1 MAQFPPPSP
10 VFLRGVANR
19 KVNGDAMDSRASTSS
34 RRKQYPWKERTAGG
48 GLTKPKKYSRD
59 GEDGKK
65 SLLEAIFS
73 KKKSPNS
80 VGAPPS
86 ACKRDSTPNPA
97 AVARGVEI
105 LHSIFPKW
113 ESETLQV
120 VLEANGFIMEDTI
133 SAVLN
138 MEKVEDETTE
148 ETGTA
153 LNDGDRNSL
162 PVKNPLPDDFLRLP
176 ADDSNEVKKTEPS
189 EEGLAEDD
197 EEEEC
202 DESEKEEGDL
212 EEKSEAVSLDTAD
225 EIRSD
230 RSNSTLAEDDGTLY
244 GKEFDDETASTDEV
258 ITPVLNDEAM
268 RANQKIVADSMNQ
281 KFIPVELRHERSSIF
296 DIAHIDVIKQSKLN
310 LTEAENRIRHR
321 EPHLVFELLSKASE
335 IYRSGVISSQE
346 LDYLR
351 SMILSKIQPTKMLM
365 DMTMNMNGMI
375 SDHEWHL
382 LILKA
387 KGIRHALSV
396 RIFREESKPAR
407 KSGHMEYIVRV
418 VDVESG
424 VVWFTRKRFRELH
437 KLHRKLSR
445 LSGQVYEC
453 EFPTR
458 RGHGRNSPNLLA
470 YDRAPVLENFLRTTA
485 ALVAPSPLTF
495 LHGVALKQ
503 LQQFLDVPH
512 VGILERNRTQPIS
525 RELRVF
531 VYHTVNDFTSPEGKA
546 CEKFLVKI
554 KQKGANAGKNMLEE
568 IGDILD
574 GVQEYM
580 LEHRFEEMELL
591 VQRLMKQVIASG
603 GGSAL
608 GRHSSFVSLMTTDA
622 ASNQDKLQQLLSDA
636 IRHELED
643 RICVPLM
650 YDLTQ
655 YLRRRVQHEERQ
667 FRQHVFQL
675 KGKPQSYFGIP
686 MDKISLSSWRSVVD
700 VIKEMDGAFLPL
712 DKMRK
717 LVATAH
723 QIHTLYKAE
732 RTMYLN
738 EQAQHRRR
746 NSTPMASVSLTPRS
760 SPAPSLTRMLS
771 PTSSSS
777 GRSSRGVT
785 IGDESEAAEMAAD
798 GQNKANEGDEK
809 QSEATDGG
817 AVPKQETQEDA
828 LSGDDFLPIFIY
840 VIVHSDL
847 EAPILTQVLL
857 NRLCDPEKR
866 RSESGYYL
874 ATFEA
879 ALHHILSLEL
889 PGAKADQF

>member
-1 MAQFPPPSP
+1 MSQFQPPSP
-10 VFLRGVANR
+10 ALRGVMRGIAPR
-19 KVNGDAMDSRASTSS
+19 NGEETPP
-34 RRKQYPWKERTAGG
+34 RRRRDRG
-48 GLTKPKKYSRD
+48 GLMKLKK
-59 GEDGKK
+59 GEERK

-73 KKKSPNS
+73 KKKTS
-80 VGAPPS
+80 GPPS
-86 ACKRDSTPNPA
+86 SSPTTNRRPPTPNPT

-113 ESETLQV
+113 EAETLQV

-133 SAVLN
+133 AAVLN
-138 MEKVEDETTE
+138 MEQAEDTTE
-148 ETGTA
+148 PKKRKSDA
-153 LNDGDRNSL
+153 GDRNSW

-176 ADDSNEVKKTEPS
+176 DDGNEVKDTQL
-189 EEGLAEDD
+189 EEGLAEED
-197 EEEEC
+197 EEC
-202 DESEKEEGDL
+202 ESEKEECEV
-212 EEKSEAVSLDTAD
+212 EEKSEDATTDAGD
-225 EIRSD
+225 ENRSD

-244 GKEFDDETASTDEV
+244 GKEFDDDSASTDEV
-258 ITPVLNDEAM
+258 VTPVLDNAM
-268 RANQKIVADSMNQ
+268 LANQKIVADSMNQ
-281 KFIPVELRHERSSIF
+281 KFLPAELRNERSSIF
-296 DIAHIDVIKQSKLN
+296 DIAHIDVIKKSKLD
-310 LTEAENRIRHR
+310 LSEAEKRIRHR

-335 IYRSGVISSQE
+335 IYRSGVISNQE

-351 SMILSKIQPTKMLM
+351 SMILSRIQPTKMLM

-387 KGIRHALSV
+387 KGIRHALCI

-407 KSGHMEYIVRV
+407 NNGHMEYIVRV

-424 VVWFTRKRFRELH
+424 VVWFTRKRFRELY

-445 LSGQVYEC
+445 LSGQVNEC
-453 EFPTR
+453 VFPTR
-458 RGHGRNSPNLLA
+458 RGHGRNSANQLA

-503 LQQFLDVPH
+503 LQQFLEVPH

-531 VYHTVNDFTSPEGKA
+531 VYHTVNDLTSPEGKA
-546 CEKFLVKI
+546 CQKFLTKM
-554 KQKGANAGKNMLEE
+554 KQSGFNSGKNVLDE

-580 LEHRFEEMELL
+580 LEHRFEEMEVI
-591 VQRLMKQVIASG
+591 VQRLMKQILAG
-603 GGSAL
+603 NPANPAF

-622 ASNQDKLQQLLSDA
+622 VSNQDKLQQLLSDA

-650 YDLTQ
+650 WDVTQ
-655 YLRRRVQHEERQ
+655 YLRRHVQHEERQ
-667 FRQHVFQL
+667 FRQRVFQL

-686 MDKISLSSWRSVVD
+686 MDKLSLSSWRSVVD
-700 VIKEMDGAFLPL
+700 VIKEIDGAFLPL

-723 QIHTLYKAE
+723 QIHALYKAE
-732 RTMYLN
+732 RTMYLDPP
-738 EQAQHRRR
+738 QHRRR
-746 NSTPMASVSLTPRS
+746 NSTPMAGSFLQPQS
-760 SPAPSLTRMLS
+760 SPLSNRMLS
-771 PTSSSS
+771 PTNSSN
-777 GRSSRGVT
+777 RSSRGLTV
-785 IGDESEAAEMAAD
+785 GDESEAPAEINSTEQEQKHGEDARD
-798 GQNKANEGDEK
+798 
-809 QSEATDGG
+809 SEASKT
-817 AVPKQETQEDA
+817 EEDV

-889 PGAKADQF
+889 PGAKADL

>member
-1 MAQFPPPSP
+1 M
-10 VFLRGVANR
+10 
-19 KVNGDAMDSRASTSS
+19 KI
-34 RRKQYPWKERTAGG
+34 
-48 GLTKPKKYSRD
+48 KKRSD
-59 GEDGKK
+59 DGKK

-73 KKKSPNS
+73 KKKHVP
-80 VGAPPS
+80 GPPPS
-86 ACKRDSTPNPA
+86 CSPPLTRVIPTPNPA
-97 AVARGVEI
+97 AVARGVKI
-105 LHSIFPKW
+105 LCSIFPKW
-113 ESETLQV
+113 EPETLQV

-133 SAVLN
+133 AAVLN
-138 MEKVEDETTE
+138 MEEAEELTTTTTTRIISE
-148 ETGTA
+148 KSMGKK
-153 LNDGDRNSL
+153 SHW

-176 ADDSNEVKKTEPS
+176 DNDEVKEVPS
-189 EEGLAEDD
+189 EEGIA
-197 EEEEC
+197 EEEE
-202 DESEKEEGDL
+202 EEEEEEGEEEEEEEEE
-212 EEKSEAVSLDTAD
+212 EEKRQVVEMSNASE
-225 EIRSD
+225 ENRSD

-244 GKEFDDETASTDEV
+244 GKEFNDSNAATDEV
-258 ITPVLNDEAM
+258 VIPVLDDAAM
-268 RANQKIVADSMNQ
+268 RANHKIVTDSMNR
-281 KFIPVELRHERSSIF
+281 KFLPVELRKERSSIF
-296 DIAHIDVIKQSKLN
+296 DIAHIDVIKKSKLN
-310 LTEAENRIRHR
+310 LSEAEERIRHR
-321 EPHLVFELLSKASE
+321 EPHLVFELLSKASK

-351 SMILSKIQPTKMLM
+351 SMILSRIQPTKMLM

-387 KGIRHALSV
+387 KGIRHALSI

-407 KSGHMEYIVRV
+407 NSGHMEYIVRV

-424 VVWFTRKRFRELH
+424 VVWFTRKRFRELY

-445 LSGQVYEC
+445 LSGRVNAC
-453 EFPTR
+453 VFPAR
-458 RGHGRNSPNLLA
+458 RGHGRNSPNQLA

-485 ALVAPSPLTF
+485 ALVAPTPLTF

-503 LQQFLDVPH
+503 LQQFLEVPH

-531 VYHTVNDFTSPEGKA
+531 VYHTVNDLASPEGKA
-546 CEKFLVKI
+546 CQKFLAKMKHDRVKF
-554 KQKGANAGKNMLEE
+554 GKNVLDE

-574 GVQEYM
+574 GIQEYM
-580 LEHRFEEMELL
+580 LEHRFKEMELI
-591 VQRLMKQVIASG
+591 VQRLMKQILASSS
-603 GGSAL
+603 GSPGL

-622 ASNQDKLQQLLSDA
+622 VSNQDKLQQLLSDA

-655 YLRRRVQHEERQ
+655 YLRRHVRHEEQQ
-667 FRQHVFQL
+667 FRQRVYQL
-675 KGKPQSYFGIP
+675 RGKPQSYFGIP
-686 MDKISLSSWRSVVD
+686 VDKISLSSWRSVVD
-700 VIKEMDGAFLPL
+700 IIKEVDRAFLPL

-723 QIHTLYKAE
+723 QIHVLYKTE
-732 RTMYLN
+732 RAMYWKG
-738 EQAQHRRR
+738 ASHHRRR
-746 NSTPMASVSLTPRS
+746 NSTPMEFSQPRS
-760 SPAPSLTRMLS
+760 WPLPVNRVLS
-771 PTSSSS
+771 PTSSNFN
-777 GRSSRGVT
+777 RSSRGLAVGVEGVSPAAT
-785 IGDESEAAEMAAD
+785 SSSEEEQQIAADDDRASEASTKM
-798 GQNKANEGDEK
+798 
-809 QSEATDGG
+809 
-817 AVPKQETQEDA
+817 QEEDV

-847 EAPILTQVLL
+847 KAPILTQVLL

-866 RSESGYYL
+866 RNESGYYL

-889 PGAKADQF
+889 PGAKTEDGL

>member
-1 MAQFPPPSP
+1 MSQFQPPSP
-10 VFLRGVANR
+10 AFMRGSAPR
-19 KVNGDAMDSRASTSS
+19 TGDSTDSRTP
-34 RRKQYPWKERTAGG
+34 RRRRDRG
-48 GLTKPKKYSRD
+48 GLIKLKK

-80 VGAPPS
+80 SSGPPS
-86 ACKRDSTPNPA
+86 SSPNANRRPPAPNPA

-105 LHSIFPKW
+105 LQSMFPKW
-113 ESETLQV
+113 EEETLQV

-133 SAVLN
+133 TAVLN
-138 MEKVEDETTE
+138 MERAE
-148 ETGTA
+148 ETSKGGGEDVA
-153 LNDGDRNSL
+153 DRNNW

-176 ADDSNEVKKTEPS
+176 DDDGSEEVKYAPS
-189 EEGLAEDD
+189 EEGLAEED
-197 EEEEC
+197 EEECE
-202 DESEKEEGDL
+202 ESDKEEEGGF
-212 EEKSEAVSLDTAD
+212 EEKIEVVVRPDAV
-225 EIRSD
+225 EENRSD

-244 GKEFDDETASTDEV
+244 GKEFDDDTASTDEV
-258 ITPVLNDEAM
+258 ITPVLDDAAM
-268 RANQKIVADSMNQ
+268 LAKQKMVDDSMNQ
-281 KFIPVELRHERSSIF
+281 KFLPVELRHERSSIF
-296 DIAHIDVIKQSKLN
+296 DIAHIDVIKKSKLD
-310 LTEAENRIRHR
+310 LSEAEKRIRHR

-351 SMILSKIQPTKMLM
+351 SMILCRIQPTKMLM

-387 KGIRHALSV
+387 KGIRHALCI

-407 KSGHMEYIVRV
+407 NSGHMEYIVRV

-424 VVWFTRKRFRELH
+424 VVWFTRKRFRELY

-445 LSGQVYEC
+445 LSGQVNEC
-453 EFPTR
+453 VFPTR
-458 RGHGRNSPNLLA
+458 RGHGRNSPNQLA

-546 CEKFLVKI
+546 CQKFLTKM
-554 KQKGANAGKNMLEE
+554 KQNGFNSGKNVLDE
-568 IGDILD
+568 IGEILD

-580 LEHRFEEMELL
+580 LEHRFEEMELI
-591 VQRLMKQVIASG
+591 VQRLMKQILAG
-603 GGSAL
+603 NAGNPAL

-622 ASNQDKLQQLLSDA
+622 VSNQDKLQQLLSDA

-650 YDLTQ
+650 WDLTQ
-655 YLRRRVQHEERQ
+655 YIRRHVQHEERQ
-667 FRQHVFQL
+667 FRQRVFQL

-700 VIKEMDGAFLPL
+700 VIKEIDGAFLPL

-723 QIHTLYKAE
+723 QIHALYKVE
-732 RTMYLN
+732 RSMYL
-738 EQAQHRRR
+738 ETQPHHRRQR
-746 NSTPMASVSLTPRS
+746 STPMAGSFLQPQT
-760 SPAPSLTRMLS
+760 SPLSMNRTLS
-771 PTSSSS
+771 PTNSSSN
-777 GRSSRGVT
+777 RSSRGLTV
-785 IGDESEAAEMAAD
+785 GDESEAPAEINAGA
-798 GQNKANEGDEK
+798 QEQKDEEDARE
-809 QSEATDGG
+809 SEAST
-817 AVPKQETQEDA
+817 KTQEDDV

-889 PGAKADQF
+889 PGAKADSL

>member
-1 MAQFPPPSP
+1 MSQFHPPSP
-10 VFLRGVANR
+10 AFMRGMASR
-19 KVNGDAMDSRASTSS
+19 NGVSSPGSRTPRRRHDRAGLMKLKKSGEDSS
-34 RRKQYPWKERTAGG
+34 R
-48 GLTKPKKYSRD
+48 
-59 GEDGKK
+59 K
-65 SLLEAIFS
+65 SLLEAIFPS
-73 KKKSPNS
+73 KRKSPSNANANAN
-80 VGAPPS
+80 GPPTVN
-86 ACKRDSTPNPA
+86 RTPNPA

-113 ESETLQV
+113 EAETLQV

-133 SAVLN
+133 TAVLG
-138 MEKVEDETTE
+138 MEQAEDDAKSL
-148 ETGTA
+148 GDAGVTA
-153 LNDGDRNSL
+153 GSDGNW

-176 ADDSNEVKKTEPS
+176 DDDGEVVKYSQS
-189 EEGLAEDD
+189 EDGVL

-202 DESEKEEGDL
+202 DESER
-212 EEKSEAVSLDTAD
+212 EEKSEEVAMSDAAD

-244 GKEFDDETASTDEV
+244 GKEFDDDSASTDEV
-258 ITPVLNDEAM
+258 ITPVLDDAAM

-281 KFIPVELRHERSSIF
+281 KFLPVELRNERSSIF
-296 DIAHIDVIKQSKLN
+296 DVAHIDVIKKSKLD
-310 LTEAENRIRHR
+310 LSEAEKRIRHR

-351 SMILSKIQPTKMLM
+351 SMILSRIQPTKMLM
-365 DMTMNMNGMI
+365 DMTMNMNGMM

-387 KGIRHALSV
+387 KGIRHALCI

-407 KSGHMEYIVRV
+407 NSGHMEYIVRV

-424 VVWFTRKRFRELH
+424 VVWFTRKRFRELY

-445 LSGQVYEC
+445 LSGPVNEC
-453 EFPTR
+453 VFPTR
-458 RGHGRNSPNLLA
+458 RGHGRNSPNQLA

-503 LQQFLDVPH
+503 LQQFLEVPH

-531 VYHTVNDFTSPEGKA
+531 VYHTVNDLTSPEGKA
-546 CEKFLVKI
+546 CQKFLAKM
-554 KQKGANAGKNMLEE
+554 KLNGFSSEKNVLDE

-580 LEHRFEEMELL
+580 LEHRFEEMELI
-591 VQRLMKQVIASG
+591 VQRLMKQILSG
-603 GGSAL
+603 NTGNPAM

-622 ASNQDKLQQLLSDA
+622 VSNQDKLQQLLSDA

-655 YLRRRVQHEERQ
+655 YLRRHVQHEERQ
-667 FRQHVFQL
+667 FRHRVFQL

-686 MDKISLSSWRSVVD
+686 MDKISLTSWRSVVD
-700 VIKEMDGAFLPL
+700 VIKEVDGAFLPL

-723 QIHTLYKAE
+723 QIHALYKAE

-738 EQAQHRRR
+738 EPPRLRRR
-746 NSTPMASVSLTPRS
+746 NSTPMAGSFCQSLT
-760 SPAPSLTRMLS
+760 SPTMNRMLS

-777 GRSSRGVT
+777 NRSSRGMTV
-785 IGDESEAAEMAAD
+785 GDESEAPVEIAAGEHEQKEEEAD
-798 GQNKANEGDEK
+798 AHNE
-809 QSEATDGG
+809 SETIEA
-817 AVPKQETQEDA
+817 AVEDA
-828 LSGDDFLPIFIY
+828 KPQEEDVLSGDDFLPIFIY

-889 PGAKADQF
+889 PGAKTDGL

>member
-1 MAQFPPPSP
+1 MSQFQPPSP
-10 VFLRGVANR
+10 AFMRGMASRNE
-19 KVNGDAMDSRASTSS
+19 DSGTPPP
-34 RRKQYPWKERTAGG
+34 RRRRDRG
-48 GLTKPKKYSRD
+48 GLLKLKKGSDD
-59 GEDGKK
+59 GRK

-73 KKKSPNS
+73 KKKSPSAVSESPTPNRL
-80 VGAPPS
+80 PP
-86 ACKRDSTPNPA
+86 TPNPA

-133 SAVLN
+133 TAVLD
-138 MEKVEDETTE
+138 MEQAEDAEAE
-148 ETGTA
+148 EGPEPGRT
-153 LNDGDRNSL
+153 NW
-162 PVKNPLPDDFLRLP
+162 PVKNPLADDFLRLP
-176 ADDSNEVKKTEPS
+176 DEVKYAQS
-189 EEGLAEDD
+189 EEGLA

-202 DESEKEEGDL
+202 DESEKEEMED
-212 EEKSEAVSLDTAD
+212 KSDVVSMSDTAED
-225 EIRSD
+225 IRSD

-244 GKEFDDETASTDEV
+244 GKEFDDDSASTDEV
-258 ITPVLNDEAM
+258 ITPVLDDAAM

-281 KFIPVELRHERSSIF
+281 KFLPAELRNERSSIF
-296 DIAHIDVIKQSKLN
+296 DIAHIDVIKKSKLD
-310 LTEAENRIRHR
+310 LSEAEKRIRHR

-351 SMILSKIQPTKMLM
+351 SMILSRIQPTKMVRVVWL
-365 DMTMNMNGMI
+365 DICGCLNVRGV
-375 SDHEWHL
+375 
-382 LILKA
+382 LKLTA
-387 KGIRHALSV
+387 CSV
-396 RIFREESKPAR
+396 DR
-407 KSGHMEYIVRV
+407 SGDEYIVRV

-437 KLHRKLSR
+437 KLHRK
-445 LSGQVYEC
+445 
-453 EFPTR
+453 
-458 RGHGRNSPNLLA
+458 LA

-531 VYHTVNDFTSPEGKA
+531 VYHTVNDLTSPEGKA
-546 CEKFLVKI
+546 CHKFLAKM
-554 KQKGANAGKNMLEE
+554 KQNGFNSGKNVLDE
-568 IGDILD
+568 IGEILD

-580 LEHRFEEMELL
+580 LEHRFEEMELI
-591 VQRLMKQVIASG
+591 VQRLMKQILAG
-603 GGSAL
+603 NAGNPAF

-622 ASNQDKLQQLLSDA
+622 VNNQDKLQQLLSDA

-650 YDLTQ
+650 YDVTQ
-655 YLRRRVQHEERQ
+655 YLRRHVQHEERQ
-667 FRQHVFQL
+667 FRQRVFQL

-700 VIKEMDGAFLPL
+700 VIKEIDGAFLPL

-723 QIHTLYKAE
+723 QIHVLYKAE

-738 EQAQHRRR
+738 ESPHHRRR
-746 NSTPMASVSLTPRS
+746 NSTPMAGAFWQSP
-760 SPAPSLTRMLS
+760 SPAMNRILS
-771 PTSSSS
+771 PTSTSS
-777 GRSSRGVT
+777 GRSSRGMTV
-785 IGDESEAAEMAAD
+785 GDESEAPVEIEAGAE
-798 GQNKANEGDEK
+798 EK
-809 QSEATDGG
+809 NDGG
-817 AVPKQETQEDA
+817 DAAEGEASAAAKTPQEEDV

-840 VIVHSDL
+840 VIVHSEL

-889 PGAKADQF
+889 PGARTDGL

>member
-1 MAQFPPPSP
+1 MRGMASRNEDSGTPPP
-10 VFLRGVANR
+10 
-19 KVNGDAMDSRASTSS
+19 
-34 RRKQYPWKERTAGG
+34 RRRRDRG
-48 GLTKPKKYSRD
+48 GLLKLKKGSDD
-59 GEDGKK
+59 GRK

-73 KKKSPNS
+73 KKKSPSAVSESPTPNRL
-80 VGAPPS
+80 PP
-86 ACKRDSTPNPA
+86 TPNPA

-133 SAVLN
+133 TAVLD
-138 MEKVEDETTE
+138 MEQAEDAEAE
-148 ETGTA
+148 EGPEPGRT
-153 LNDGDRNSL
+153 NW
-162 PVKNPLPDDFLRLP
+162 PVKNPLADDFLRLP
-176 ADDSNEVKKTEPS
+176 DEVKYAQS
-189 EEGLAEDD
+189 EEGLA

-202 DESEKEEGDL
+202 DESEKEEMED
-212 EEKSEAVSLDTAD
+212 KSDVVSMSDTAED
-225 EIRSD
+225 IRSD

-244 GKEFDDETASTDEV
+244 GKEFDDDSASTDEV
-258 ITPVLNDEAM
+258 ITPVLDDAAM

-281 KFIPVELRHERSSIF
+281 KFLPAELRNERSSIF
-296 DIAHIDVIKQSKLN
+296 DIAHIDVIKKSKLD
-310 LTEAENRIRHR
+310 LSEAEKRIRHR

-351 SMILSKIQPTKMLM
+351 SMILSRIQPTKMLM

-387 KGIRHALSV
+387 KGIRHALCI

-407 KSGHMEYIVRV
+407 NSSHMEYIVRV

-445 LSGQVYEC
+445 LSGQVNEC
-453 EFPTR
+453 VFPTR
-458 RGHGRNSPNLLA
+458 RGHGRNSPNQLA

-531 VYHTVNDFTSPEGKA
+531 VYHTVNDLTSPEGKA
-546 CEKFLVKI
+546 CHKFLAKM
-554 KQKGANAGKNMLEE
+554 KQNGFNSGKNVLDE
-568 IGDILD
+568 IGEILD

-580 LEHRFEEMELL
+580 LEHRFEEMELI
-591 VQRLMKQVIASG
+591 VQRLMKQILAG
-603 GGSAL
+603 NAGNPAF

-622 ASNQDKLQQLLSDA
+622 VNNQDKLQQLLSDA

-650 YDLTQ
+650 YDVTQ
-655 YLRRRVQHEERQ
+655 YLRRHVQHEERQ
-667 FRQHVFQL
+667 FRQRVFQL

-700 VIKEMDGAFLPL
+700 VIKEIDGAFLPL

-723 QIHTLYKAE
+723 QIHVLYKAE

-738 EQAQHRRR
+738 ESPHHRRR
-746 NSTPMASVSLTPRS
+746 NSTPMAGAFWQSP
-760 SPAPSLTRMLS
+760 SPAMNRILS
-771 PTSSSS
+771 PTSTSS
-777 GRSSRGVT
+777 GRSSRGMTV
-785 IGDESEAAEMAAD
+785 GDESEAPVEIEAGAE
-798 GQNKANEGDEK
+798 EK
-809 QSEATDGG
+809 NDGG
-817 AVPKQETQEDA
+817 DAAEGEASAAAKTPQEEDV

-840 VIVHSDL
+840 VIVHSEL

-889 PGAKADQF
+889 PGARTDGL

>member
-1 MAQFPPPSP
+1 M
-10 VFLRGVANR
+10 
-19 KVNGDAMDSRASTSS
+19 
-34 RRKQYPWKERTAGG
+34 
-48 GLTKPKKYSRD
+48 
-59 GEDGKK
+59 
-65 SLLEAIFS
+65 
-73 KKKSPNS
+73 
-80 VGAPPS
+80 
-86 ACKRDSTPNPA
+86 
-97 AVARGVEI
+97 
-105 LHSIFPKW
+105 FPKW
-113 ESETLQV
+113 EEETLQV

-133 SAVLN
+133 TAVLN
-138 MEKVEDETTE
+138 MEKAEDTTKGSGE
-148 ETGTA
+148 VSRDTA
-153 LNDGDRNSL
+153 DRTNW

-176 ADDSNEVKKTEPS
+176 DDDRSEEVKYAPS
-189 EEGLAEDD
+189 EEGLAEED
-197 EEEEC
+197 EEECE
-202 DESEKEEGDL
+202 ESEKEDERDAEDKTELSVKFDAG
-212 EEKSEAVSLDTAD
+212 EEN
-225 EIRSD
+225 RSD
-230 RSNSTLAEDDGTLY
+230 RSNSTLAEDDGTLF
-244 GKEFDDETASTDEV
+244 GKEFDDDTASTDEV
-258 ITPVLNDEAM
+258 ITPVLDDA
-268 RANQKIVADSMNQ
+268 AILAKQKMVDDSMNQ
-281 KFIPVELRHERSSIF
+281 KFLPVELRHERSSIF
-296 DIAHIDVIKQSKLN
+296 DIAHIDVIKKSKLD
-310 LTEAENRIRHR
+310 LSEAEKRIRHR

-351 SMILSKIQPTKMLM
+351 SMILCRIQPTKMLM

-387 KGIRHALSV
+387 KGIRHALCI

-407 KSGHMEYIVRV
+407 NSGHMEYIVRV

-424 VVWFTRKRFRELH
+424 VVWFTRKRFRELY
-437 KLHRKLSR
+437 KLHRK
-445 LSGQVYEC
+445 
-453 EFPTR
+453 
-458 RGHGRNSPNLLA
+458 LA

-531 VYHTVNDFTSPEGKA
+531 VYHTGKA
-546 CEKFLVKI
+546 CQKFLTKM
-554 KQKGANAGKNMLEE
+554 KQNGFNSGKNVLDE
-568 IGDILD
+568 IGEILD

-580 LEHRFEEMELL
+580 LEHRFEEMELI
-591 VQRLMKQVIASG
+591 VQRLMKQILA
-603 GGSAL
+603 GSTGNPAL

-622 ASNQDKLQQLLSDA
+622 VSNQDKLQQLLSDA

-650 YDLTQ
+650 WDLTQ
-655 YLRRRVQHEERQ
+655 YLRRHVQHEERQ
-667 FRQHVFQL
+667 FRQRVFQL

-700 VIKEMDGAFLPL
+700 VIKEIDGAFLPL

-723 QIHTLYKAE
+723 QIHALYKAE
-732 RTMYLN
+732 RSMYL
-738 EQAQHRRR
+738 ERPHHRRQR
-746 NSTPMASVSLTPRS
+746 STPMA
-760 SPAPSLTRMLS
+760 
-771 PTSSSS
+771 
-777 GRSSRGVT
+777 
-785 IGDESEAAEMAAD
+785 
-798 GQNKANEGDEK
+798 
-809 QSEATDGG
+809 G
-817 AVPKQETQEDA
+817 AQEQKIEEDARKSDASIKTQEEDV

-889 PGAKADQF
+889 PGARTKPS

>member
-10 VFLRGVANR
+10 VFMRGAASRNVSA
-19 KVNGDAMDSRASTSS
+19 DTRASPSL
-34 RRKQYPWKERTAGG
+34 RRKER
-48 GLTKPKKYSRD
+48 GLLRLKK

-73 KKKSPNS
+73 KKKSPQVS
-80 VGAPPS
+80 TTPRRPPVPD
-86 ACKRDSTPNPA
+86 AA

-113 ESETLQV
+113 EAQTLQV
-120 VLEANGFIMEDTI
+120 VLEANGFVMEDTI
-133 SAVLN
+133 TAVLD
-138 MEKVEDETTE
+138 MEKAEDVQDEADKPNE
-148 ETGTA
+148 
-153 LNDGDRNSL
+153 DRHSL

-176 ADDSNEVKKTEPS
+176 DDDLEEIKTPPS
-189 EEGLAEDD
+189 EDGLPDEDD
-197 EEEEC
+197 EEC
-202 DESEKEEGDL
+202 DEDGEL
-212 EEKSEAVSLDTAD
+212 EEKSMAVSMPDTDD

-244 GKEFDDETASTDEV
+244 GKEFDETASTDEV
-258 ITPVLNDEAM
+258 ITPVLDDAAM

-281 KFIPVELRHERSSIF
+281 KFIPVELRNERSSIF

-310 LTEAENRIRHR
+310 LSEAEKRIRHR

-335 IYRSGVISSQE
+335 IYRSGVISSHE

-351 SMILSKIQPTKMLM
+351 SMILSRIQPTKMLM

-387 KGIRHALSV
+387 KAIRHALCI

-424 VVWFTRKRFRELH
+424 VVWFTRKRFRELY

-445 LSGQVYEC
+445 LSGRVYEC

-458 RGHGRNSPNLLA
+458 RGHGRNNSPNLLA
-470 YDRAPVLENFLRTTA
+470 YDRAPVLEKFLRTTA
-485 ALVAPSPLTF
+485 ALVTPSPLTF

-503 LQQFLDVPH
+503 LQQFLEVPH
-512 VGILERNRTQPIS
+512 IGILERNRTQPIS
-525 RELRVF
+525 RELRVYA
-531 VYHTVNDFTSPEGKA
+531 YHTVNDLSSPEGKA
-546 CEKFLVKI
+546 CEKFLAKM
-554 KQKGANAGKNMLEE
+554 KQNGPNSGSNMLEE

-580 LEHRFEEMELL
+580 LEHRFEEMEAL
-591 VQRLMKQVIASG
+591 VQRVMKQLVASG
-603 GGSAL
+603 KSEAL

-622 ASNQDKLQQLLSDA
+622 VSNQDKLQQLLSDA

-650 YDLTQ
+650 YDLSQ
-655 YLRRRVQHEERQ
+655 YLRRRVQHEEHQ
-667 FRQHVFQL
+667 FRQRVFQL

-686 MDKISLSSWRSVVD
+686 IDKISLTSWRSVID
-700 VIKEMDGAFLPL
+700 AIKEMDGAFLPL

-723 QIHTLYKAE
+723 QIHALYKAE
-732 RTMYLN
+732 RTMYLS
-738 EQAQHRRR
+738 EEAHHRRR
-746 NSTPMASVSLTPRS
+746 NSTPMASAFLPPRS
-760 SPAPSLTRMLS
+760 SPSPMTRMLS

-785 IGDESEAAEMAAD
+785 IADEAEAAELATETLDSAHD
-798 GQNKANEGDEK
+798 AEEK
-809 QSEATDGG
+809 ESEEPAKT
-817 AVPKQETQEDA
+817 EEDV

-840 VIVHSDL
+840 VIVHSEL

-889 PGAKADQF
+889 PGVKSEQQ

>member
-1 MAQFPPPSP
+1 MSQLQPRDVAPRSMDSGPSPPSRRRRD
-10 VFLRGVANR
+10 RGSLM
-19 KVNGDAMDSRASTSS
+19 KLKKGGD
-34 RRKQYPWKERTAGG
+34 
-48 GLTKPKKYSRD
+48 
-59 GEDGKK
+59 DGKK
-65 SLLEAIFS
+65 SLLEAIFF
-73 KKKSPNS
+73 KKKSVN
-80 VGAPPS
+80 GPPS
-86 ACKRDSTPNPA
+86 STTPIRPIPTPSPA

-133 SAVLN
+133 AVVLN
-138 MEKVEDETTE
+138 MEQTEHATTRAE
-148 ETGTA
+148 KLRGKCS
-153 LNDGDRNSL
+153 NW

-176 ADDSNEVKKTEPS
+176 DDDETKDTPS
-189 EEGLAEDD
+189 EEGNAEEEDEEC
-197 EEEEC
+197 EEEEG
-202 DESEKEEGDL
+202 EE
-212 EEKSEAVSLDTAD
+212 EEDKREAVETSDAMV
-225 EIRSD
+225 ENRSD

-244 GKEFDDETASTDEV
+244 GKEFNDDSTSTDEV
-258 ITPVLNDEAM
+258 VTPVLDDAAM

-281 KFIPVELRHERSSIF
+281 KFLPMELRKERSSIF
-296 DIAHIDVIKQSKLN
+296 AIAHIDVIKKSKLN
-310 LTEAENRIRHR
+310 LSEAEERIRHR

-346 LDYLR
+346 LDFLR
-351 SMILSKIQPTKMLM
+351 SMILSRIQPTKMLM
-365 DMTMNMNGMI
+365 DMTMNMNGKI

-387 KGIRHALSV
+387 KGIRQALCI

-407 KSGHMEYIVRV
+407 NSGHMEYIVRV

-445 LSGQVYEC
+445 LSRQVDEC
-453 EFPTR
+453 VFPTR
-458 RGHGRNSPNLLA
+458 RGYGRNSQNQLA
-470 YDRAPVLENFLRTTA
+470 YDRAPVLESFLRITA

-503 LQQFLDVPH
+503 LQQFLEVPH
-512 VGILERNRTQPIS
+512 VGILERNQTQPIS

-531 VYHTVNDFTSPEGKA
+531 VYHTVNDLTSPEGKA
-546 CEKFLVKI
+546 CQKFLTKM
-554 KQKGANAGKNMLEE
+554 KQNVISSGKSLLDE

-580 LEHRFEEMELL
+580 LEHRFEEMELI
-591 VQRLMKQVIASG
+591 VQRLMKQILAS
-603 GGSAL
+603 STSNPAHRRPRSL
-608 GRHSSFVSLMTTDA
+608 MNLMTTDA
-622 ASNQDKLQQLLSDA
+622 VSRQDQMQQFLSDA

-655 YLRRRVQHEERQ
+655 YLRGHVQHEEQQ
-667 FRQHVFQL
+667 FGQRVYQL

-686 MDKISLSSWRSVVD
+686 VDKISLSSWRSVVD
-700 VIKEMDGAFLPL
+700 VIKEVDRAFLPQ

-723 QIHTLYKAE
+723 QIHLLYKAE
-732 RTMYLN
+732 HTMHLS
-738 EQAQHRRR
+738 ETPHHGRRK
-746 NSTPMASVSLTPRS
+746 STPIAGVLSQPQSIP
-760 SPAPSLTRMLS
+760 SPVIRMLS
-771 PTSSSS
+771 PTNSSSN
-777 GRSSRGVT
+777 RFSRGLTV
-785 IGDESEAAEMAAD
+785 GDEANALPDTCKEDQKVVTEAKESEVSTKM
-798 GQNKANEGDEK
+798 QDE
-809 QSEATDGG
+809 D
-817 AVPKQETQEDA
+817 V

-840 VIVHSDL
+840 VIVHSEL
-847 EAPILTQVLL
+847 KAPILTQVLL

-866 RSESGYYL
+866 RNESGYYL

-889 PGAKADQF
+889 PGAKTDDGL

>member
-1 MAQFPPPSP
+1 MSQFQPPSAS
-10 VFLRGVANR
+10 FMRGTTPRAEESM
-19 KVNGDAMDSRASTSS
+19 GSRTP
-34 RRKQYPWKERTAGG
+34 RRRRDRG
-48 GLTKPKKYSRD
+48 GLIKLKKGD
-59 GEDGKK
+59 DGKK

-73 KKKSPNS
+73 KKKTPTSS
-80 VGAPPS
+80 SGPPS
-86 ACKRDSTPNPA
+86 SSPSANRRPPAPNPA

-105 LHSIFPKW
+105 LHSMFPKW
-113 ESETLQV
+113 EEETLQV

-133 SAVLN
+133 TAVLN
-138 MEKVEDETTE
+138 MEKAEDTTKGSGE
-148 ETGTA
+148 VSRDTA
-153 LNDGDRNSL
+153 DRTNW

-176 ADDSNEVKKTEPS
+176 DDDGSEEVKYAPS
-189 EEGLAEDD
+189 EEGLAEED
-197 EEEEC
+197 EEECE
-202 DESEKEEGDL
+202 ESEKEDERDAEDKTELSVKFDAG
-212 EEKSEAVSLDTAD
+212 EEN
-225 EIRSD
+225 RSD
-230 RSNSTLAEDDGTLY
+230 RSNSTLAEDDGTLF
-244 GKEFDDETASTDEV
+244 GKEFDDDTASTDEV
-258 ITPVLNDEAM
+258 ITPVLDDA
-268 RANQKIVADSMNQ
+268 AILAKQKMVDDSMNQ
-281 KFIPVELRHERSSIF
+281 KFLPVELRHERSSIF
-296 DIAHIDVIKQSKLN
+296 DIAHIDVIKKSKLD
-310 LTEAENRIRHR
+310 LSEAEKRIRHR

-351 SMILSKIQPTKMLM
+351 SMILCRIQPTKMLM

-387 KGIRHALSV
+387 KGIRHALCI

-407 KSGHMEYIVRV
+407 NSGHMEYIVRV

-424 VVWFTRKRFRELH
+424 VVWFTRKRFRELY

-445 LSGQVYEC
+445 LSGQVNEC
-453 EFPTR
+453 VFPTR
-458 RGHGRNSPNLLA
+458 RGHGRNSPNQLA

-531 VYHTVNDFTSPEGKA
+531 VYHTVNDSTSPEGKA
-546 CEKFLVKI
+546 CQKFLTKM
-554 KQKGANAGKNMLEE
+554 KQNGFNSGKNVLDE
-568 IGDILD
+568 IGEILD

-580 LEHRFEEMELL
+580 LEHRFEEMELI
-591 VQRLMKQVIASG
+591 VQRLMKQILA
-603 GGSAL
+603 GSTGNPAL

-622 ASNQDKLQQLLSDA
+622 VSNQDKLQQLLSDA

-650 YDLTQ
+650 WDLTQ
-655 YLRRRVQHEERQ
+655 YLRRHVQHEERQ
-667 FRQHVFQL
+667 FRQRVFQL

-700 VIKEMDGAFLPL
+700 VIKEIDGAFLPL

-723 QIHTLYKAE
+723 QIHALYKAE
-732 RTMYLN
+732 RSMYL
-738 EQAQHRRR
+738 ERPHHRRQR
-746 NSTPMASVSLTPRS
+746 STPMAGSFLQPQT
-760 SPAPSLTRMLS
+760 SPLSINRTLS
-771 PTSSSS
+771 PTNSSSN
-777 GRSSRGVT
+777 RSSRGLTV
-785 IGDESEAAEMAAD
+785 GDESEAPAEINA
-798 GQNKANEGDEK
+798 
-809 QSEATDGG
+809 G
-817 AVPKQETQEDA
+817 AQEQKIEEDARKSDASIKTQEEDV

-889 PGAKADQF
+889 PGARTKPS

>member
-1 MAQFPPPSP
+1 MK
-10 VFLRGVANR
+10 L
-19 KVNGDAMDSRASTSS
+19 
-34 RRKQYPWKERTAGG
+34 
-48 GLTKPKKYSRD
+48 KKG

-73 KKKSPNS
+73 KKKSPS
-80 VGAPPS
+80 SAGAPPS
-86 ACKRDSTPNPA
+86 GSPTTNRRAPTPNAA

-133 SAVLN
+133 TAVLN
-138 MEKVEDETTE
+138 MEQAEDATGAAQGGKTTE
-148 ETGTA
+148 A
-153 LNDGDRNSL
+153 DRTSW
-162 PVKNPLPDDFLRLP
+162 PVKNPLPDDFLRP
-176 ADDSNEVKKTEPS
+176 VKYPPS
-189 EEGLAEDD
+189 EEGLAEEED
-197 EEEEC
+197 EEECE
-202 DESEKEEGDL
+202 ESEKEEECEM
-212 EEKSEAVSLDTAD
+212 EEKSEAVSMPDTAD
-225 EIRSD
+225 ENRSD

-244 GKEFDDETASTDEV
+244 GKEFDDDSASTDEV
-258 ITPVLNDEAM
+258 ITPVLDDAAM
-268 RANQKIVADSMNQ
+268 LANQKIVADSMNQ
-281 KFIPVELRHERSSIF
+281 KFLPVELRNERSSIF
-296 DIAHIDVIKQSKLN
+296 DIAHIDVIKQSKLD
-310 LTEAENRIRHR
+310 LSEAEKRIRHR

-335 IYRSGVISSQE
+335 IYRSGVISSHE

-351 SMILSKIQPTKMLM
+351 SMILSRIQPTKM
-365 DMTMNMNGMI
+365 
-375 SDHEWHL
+375 
-382 LILKA
+382 
-387 KGIRHALSV
+387 
-396 RIFREESKPAR
+396 
-407 KSGHMEYIVRV
+407 
-418 VDVESG
+418 
-424 VVWFTRKRFRELH
+424 
-437 KLHRKLSR
+437 LSR
-445 LSGQVYEC
+445 LSGQVNQC
-453 EFPTR
+453 VFPTR
-458 RGHGRNSPNLLA
+458 RGHGRNSPNQLA

-531 VYHTVNDFTSPEGKA
+531 VYHTVNDLTSPEGKA
-546 CEKFLVKI
+546 CQKFLTKM
-554 KQKGANAGKNMLEE
+554 KQTGFNSGKNVLDE

-580 LEHRFEEMELL
+580 LEHRFEEMELI
-591 VQRLMKQVIASG
+591 VQRLMKQILAG
-603 GGSAL
+603 NAGNPAF
-608 GRHSSFVSLMTTDA
+608 GRHSSFVSLMTNDA
-622 ASNQDKLQQLLSDA
+622 VSNQDKLLQLLSDA

-655 YLRRRVQHEERQ
+655 YLRRHVQHEERQ
-667 FRQHVFQL
+667 FRQRVFQL

-700 VIKEMDGAFLPL
+700 VIKEIDGAFLPL

-723 QIHTLYKAE
+723 QIHALYKAE

-738 EQAQHRRR
+738 EPPHHRRR
-746 NSTPMASVSLTPRS
+746 NSTPMAGVFWPPQT
-760 SPAPSLTRMLS
+760 SPASMNRMLS

-777 GRSSRGVT
+777 NRSSRGMTV
-785 IGDESEAAEMAAD
+785 GDESEAPAEIAGGEQEHKDGEESKEGEAAA
-798 GQNKANEGDEK
+798 G
-809 QSEATDGG
+809 TD
-817 AVPKQETQEDA
+817 AAAKMQEEDV

-889 PGAKADQF
+889 PGAKADGL

>member
-1 MAQFPPPSP
+1 MSQHQPPSP
-10 VFLRGVANR
+10 AFMRGMASR
-19 KVNGDAMDSRASTSS
+19 SGDSTGSCTPPT
-34 RRKQYPWKERTAGG
+34 RRRRDRGG
-48 GLTKPKKYSRD
+48 IMKLKK

-65 SLLEAIFS
+65 SLLESIFS
-73 KKKSPNS
+73 KKKGPSS
-80 VGAPPS
+80 VSGGNGPPS
-86 ACKRDSTPNPA
+86 SSPTTNRRPLVPNPA

-113 ESETLQV
+113 ESATLQV

-133 SAVLN
+133 AAVLN
-138 MEKVEDETTE
+138 MEQAEEDAKEGTE
-148 ETGTA
+148 KPA
-153 LNDGDRNSL
+153 DADRNSW
-162 PVKNPLPDDFLRLP
+162 PVKNPLPNDFLRLP
-176 ADDSNEVKKTEPS
+176 DDGGSEEVKYPPS
-189 EEGLAEDD
+189 EEGLPED
-197 EEEEC
+197 EEECE
-202 DESEKEEGDL
+202 ESENEEDCES
-212 EEKSEAVSLDTAD
+212 EEKSAVTTMLDAAD

-230 RSNSTLAEDDGTLY
+230 RSNSTLAEDDGTLF
-244 GKEFDDETASTDEV
+244 GKEFDDDSASTDEV
-258 ITPVLNDEAM
+258 ITPVLDDAAM
-268 RANQKIVADSMNQ
+268 LANQKIVADSMNQ
-281 KFIPVELRHERSSIF
+281 KFLPVELRNERSSIF
-296 DIAHIDVIKQSKLN
+296 DIAHIDVIKKSKLD
-310 LTEAENRIRHR
+310 LSEAEKRIRHR
-321 EPHLVFELLSKASE
+321 EPHLVFELLTKASE

-351 SMILSKIQPTKMLM
+351 SMILSRIQPTKMLM

-382 LILKA
+382 LILKS
-387 KGIRHALSV
+387 KGIRHALCI

-407 KSGHMEYIVRV
+407 NSGHMEYIVRV

-424 VVWFTRKRFRELH
+424 VVWFTRKRFRELY

-445 LSGQVYEC
+445 LSGQVNEC
-453 EFPTR
+453 VFPTR
-458 RGHGRNSPNLLA
+458 RGHGRNSPNQLA

-503 LQQFLDVPH
+503 LQQFLEVPH

-531 VYHTVNDFTSPEGKA
+531 VYHTVNDLTSPEGKA
-546 CEKFLVKI
+546 CEKFLAKM
-554 KQKGANAGKNMLEE
+554 KQIGFNSGKNVLDE

-580 LEHRFEEMELL
+580 LEHRYEEMELI
-591 VQRLMKQVIASG
+591 VQRLMKQVLAG
-603 GGSAL
+603 NAGDPGL

-622 ASNQDKLQQLLSDA
+622 VSNQDKLQQLLSDA

-650 YDLTQ
+650 WDLTQ
-655 YLRRRVQHEERQ
+655 YLRRHVQHEERQ
-667 FRQHVFQL
+667 FRQRVFQL

-700 VIKEMDGAFLPL
+700 VIKEIDGAFLPL

-723 QIHTLYKAE
+723 QIHALYKTE
-732 RTMYLN
+732 RTMYL
-738 EQAQHRRR
+738 EPPHHRRR
-746 NSTPMASVSLTPRS
+746 NSTPMAGSFLQPQT
-760 SPAPSLTRMLS
+760 SPLPMNRVLS
-771 PTSSSS
+771 PTNSSSN
-777 GRSSRGVT
+777 RSSRGLTV
-785 IGDESEAAEMAAD
+785 GDESEAPPEINPDDQEHKD
-798 GQNKANEGDEK
+798 GEGVRE
-809 QSEATDGG
+809 SEVST
-817 AVPKQETQEDA
+817 KTQEEDV

-889 PGAKADQF
+889 PGAKADGL

>member
-1 MAQFPPPSP
+1 MSQFQPPSPAFMRGVAPRNGDSAGSRTPPPS
-10 VFLRGVANR
+10 
-19 KVNGDAMDSRASTSS
+19 
-34 RRKQYPWKERTAGG
+34 RRRRDRG
-48 GLTKPKKYSRD
+48 GLLKPKK

-73 KKKSPNS
+73 KKKSPS
-80 VGAPPS
+80 SSSGVGGPPS
-86 ACKRDSTPNPA
+86 SSPTATRRPPAPNPA

-133 SAVLN
+133 AAVLN
-138 MEKVEDETTE
+138 MEQAEEAAKDED
-148 ETGTA
+148 GDKLKDA
-153 LNDGDRNSL
+153 DRNSSW

-176 ADDSNEVKKTEPS
+176 DDDGREDVKDAPS
-189 EEGLAEDD
+189 EEGLAEED
-197 EEEEC
+197 EECE
-202 DESEKEEGDL
+202 ESEKEEDGDI
-212 EEKSEAVSLDTAD
+212 EGKGEARAMPDDAD
-225 EIRSD
+225 ENRSD

-244 GKEFDDETASTDEV
+244 GKEFDDDSASTDEV
-258 ITPVLNDEAM
+258 MTPVLDGAAM
-268 RANQKIVADSMNQ
+268 LAKQKIVADSMNQ
-281 KFIPVELRHERSSIF
+281 KFLPVELRNERSSIF
-296 DIAHIDVIKQSKLN
+296 DIAHIDVIKKSKLD
-310 LTEAENRIRHR
+310 LSEAEKRIRHR

-351 SMILSKIQPTKMLM
+351 SMILSRIQPTKMLM

-387 KGIRHALSV
+387 KGIRHALCI

-424 VVWFTRKRFRELH
+424 VVWFTRKRFRELY

-445 LSGQVYEC
+445 LSGQVNEC
-453 EFPTR
+453 VFPTR
-458 RGHGRNSPNLLA
+458 RGHGRNSPNQLA

-503 LQQFLDVPH
+503 LQQFLEVPH

-531 VYHTVNDFTSPEGKA
+531 VYHTVNDLTSPEGKA
-546 CEKFLVKI
+546 CQKFLAKM
-554 KQKGANAGKNMLEE
+554 KQSGFNSGKNVLNE

-580 LEHRFEEMELL
+580 LEHRFEEMELI
-591 VQRLMKQVIASG
+591 VQRLMKQLLASYAG
-603 GGSAL
+603 NPAL

-622 ASNQDKLQQLLSDA
+622 VSNQDKLQQLLSDA

-650 YDLTQ
+650 WDLTQ
-655 YLRRRVQHEERQ
+655 YLRRHVQHEERQ
-667 FRQHVFQL
+667 FRQRVFQL

-700 VIKEMDGAFLPL
+700 VVKEIDVAFLPL

-723 QIHTLYKAE
+723 QIHALYKIE
-732 RTMYLN
+732 RTMYL
-738 EQAQHRRR
+738 EAPHHRRR
-746 NSTPMASVSLTPRS
+746 NSTPMVSSFLQPQT
-760 SPAPSLTRMLS
+760 SPLSMNRMLS

-777 GRSSRGVT
+777 NRSSRGMTV
-785 IGDESEAAEMAAD
+785 GDESEAPAEI
-798 GQNKANEGDEK
+798 NANEQEQKDGECARE
-809 QSEATDGG
+809 SEAFAKTQ
-817 AVPKQETQEDA
+817 QEEDV

-889 PGAKADQF
+889 PGAMADGL